1 MPHDPAELWK
11 DFPDEDKSSTI
22 LPKIK
27 KAALLGIGVFIV
39 LLMLSYTFVTF
50 PIGDIIQGKT
60 QSTLLQG
67 NMLILPEFTIIFQNN
82 TSSALES
89 LYLQEQREEF
99 SVCLR
104 GTYENNL
111 YSITSL
117 YQPLTYRRTF
127 NQVTFEPCNAQTLI
141 MLHSHPYKRCTASQ
155 TDLETLRK
163 SQVENPAIL
172 MVVMCEPRRLAVYRQ
187 INFFPVSTSNT

>member
-1 MPHDPAELWK
+1 MPHDPTELWK
-11 DFPDEDKSSTI
+11 DLPEEKESTI
-22 LPKIK
+22 PPIIK
-27 KAALLGIGVFIV
+27 KAFLLCIGIFLV
-39 LLMLSYTFVTF
+39 LLMVSYIFVTF

-67 NMLILPEFTIIFQNN
+67 NMLILPEFSIIFQND
-82 TSSALES
+82 TAEELES

-104 GTYENNL
+104 GSYRNNL
-111 YSITSL
+111 YTIASF
-117 YQPLTYRRTF
+117 YQPTTYRRTF
-127 NQVTFEPCNAQTLI
+127 SHVTFESCNAETVI

-163 SQVENPAIL
+163 SQAENPEML
-172 MVVMCEPRRLAVYRQ
+172 MVVMCEPKRLAVY
-187 INFFPVSTSNT
+187 S